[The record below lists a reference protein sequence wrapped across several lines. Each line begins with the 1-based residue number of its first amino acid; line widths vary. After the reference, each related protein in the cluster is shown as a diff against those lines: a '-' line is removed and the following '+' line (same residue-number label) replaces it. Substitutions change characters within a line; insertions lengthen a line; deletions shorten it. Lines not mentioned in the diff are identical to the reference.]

1 MKPLTTNKTLNTFMQ
16 TVIVPDAIR
25 RSVTNEQSQM
35 DIREANQRSE
45 CCNAPIVHDGLQTYC
60 AYCCDLCHVI

>member
-1 MKPLTTNKTLNTFMQ
+1 MKILTENKTLNTFMQ

-25 RSVTNEQSQM
+25 RSVTNEQDLM

-45 CCNAPIVHDGLQTYC
+45 CCNAPVMHEGLHTHCLYC
-60 AYCCDLCHVI
+60 GNFCNVI